1 MPLLNVTALFYRYY
15 MKITNN
21 PVISLSGIKIR
32 CNLQFQDTAGYLRTI
47 IQDECIDAAAACE
60 DAVVSEQQFADWVSA
75 GNRKDAYGEF
85 CLLCMPISEALLQHG
100 RCLFHAAAVSYKG
113 RAWLIAAG
121 SGTGKST
128 QCRNLT
134 TMYPDEF
141 IVINGDKPVIKTCDD
156 GSVIVHPSPWN
167 GKEGWHGA
175 AAAPLAGI
183 VLLRRGTENSLVRV
197 SEEKAAWQVFLS
209 VFQSYTDDQAIRM
222 AAAIAEKIIKSSPI
236 WIMTSHTVP
245 DSTKLLYECILKES
259 MSYGLQD

>member
-1 MPLLNVTALFYRYY
+1 
-15 MKITNN
+15 MKITNH
-21 PVISLSGIKIR
+21 PVVVLSGIKIR

-47 IQDECIDAAAACE
+47 IRDECDAGAAVCE
-60 DAVVSEQQFADWVSA
+60 EAAVSEQQFADWENA

-85 CLLCMPISEALLQHG
+85 CLLCMPISEVLLKHG
-100 RCLFHAAAVSYKG
+100 RCLFHAAAVSCKG

-141 IVINGDKPVIKTCDD
+141 SIINGDKPVIEACDD
-156 GSVIVHPSPWN
+156 GNVMVHPSPWN

-175 AAAPLAGI
+175 AAGPLAGI

-197 SEEKAAWQVFLS
+197 SEEKAAWRVFLS
-209 VFQSYTDDQAIRM
+209 VFQNYTDDEAIRM
-222 AAAIAEKIIKSSPI
+222 AAAIAEKIVKSSPI
-236 WIMTSHTVP
+236 WLMTTHTVP
-245 DSTKLLYECILKES
+245 DSTRLLYECIKGES